1 MPPKYQR
8 VVIKGV
14 NDRIPTRSEQ
24 EEELAEEIEHDRFEK
39 LQFRLRQPRR
49 RRTTRYSR
57 ADWKFFDRVEQLT
70 KLTKAQLIEHIIRL
84 EASLESL
91 Q

>member
-14 NDRIPTRSEQ
+14 NDRVPTRA
-24 EEELAEEIEHDRFEK
+24 EEEEDLEEEREYDRFEK

-49 RRTTRYSR
+49 RRTTRYSK
-57 ADWKFFDRVEQLT
+57 ADFKFFERVEQLT

-84 EASLESL
+84 EASLEQL